1 MKDKKRLRN
10 RLVETKETQKLNV
23 MWDPGLYLK
32 KEKYINGK
40 TGEMNKVYSLVNIVS
55 ILIS

>member
-40 TGEMNKVYSLVNIVS
+40 TGEMRINSTV
-55 ILIS
+55 